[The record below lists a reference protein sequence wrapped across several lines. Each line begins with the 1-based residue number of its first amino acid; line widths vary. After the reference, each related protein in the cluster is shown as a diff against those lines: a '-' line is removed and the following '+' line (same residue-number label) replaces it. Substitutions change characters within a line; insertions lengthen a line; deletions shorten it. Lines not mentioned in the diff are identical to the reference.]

1 MNLIERARVFA
12 IAAHAAID
20 QRRKY
25 TNDPYI
31 VHPQAVAALVAK
43 VPHTPEMIAAA
54 WLHDVVED
62 TAVTLELIREE
73 FGESV
78 STLVAG
84 LTDVSRL
91 EDGNRQV
98 RKALD
103 RAHTAQQS
111 PACKTVKLADLID
124 NSQSILRYGKG
135 FARIFMQEMQ
145 LSLDVL
151 KEGDASLW
159 QQAREITLRSR
170 PSVRTLPD
178 DDDAVARSAVR
189 NTR

>member
-12 IAAHAAID
+12 TAAHAAID

-78 STLVAG
+78 AMLVAG

-135 FARIFMQEMQ
+135 FARIFTQEMQ

-159 QQAREITLRSR
+159 QQAREITLRSY